1 MSEESKIKEI
11 KVVLIG
17 EMGVGKTSII
27 SQYIDKIFQVDL
39 ETSTVGTLSTKSFE
53 YGDNKVLKLEIWD
66 TAGQE
71 RYRALTKMFYKEADV
86 AVLVYDITIQKSFEE
101 IKNYWSKEIENN
113 APARIKK
120 ILCGNKCDLENEE
133 VKEDDAR
140 EFAKEIDAKFY
151 LTSARNNSGI
161 NDLFANIA
169 KEFTGDENVKM
180 KEGNEDDNGNGD
192 TVDDE
197 PKDKFGSMKII
208 KKQSVDTLAAK
219 QGCCK

>member
-1 MSEESKIKEI
+1 MKWIT
-11 KVVLIG
+11 
-17 EMGVGKTSII
+17 M
-27 SQYIDKIFQVDL
+27 
-39 ETSTVGTLSTKSFE
+39 
-53 YGDNKVLKLEIWD
+53 
-66 TAGQE
+66 
-71 RYRALTKMFYKEADV
+71 KMFQIYYKKPV
-86 AVLVYDITIQKSFEE
+86 FMYDGMKMTT
-101 IKNYWSKEIENN
+101 
-113 APARIKK
+113 
-120 ILCGNKCDLENEE
+120 
-133 VKEDDAR
+133 DAR

-219 QGCCK
+219 KGCCK